1 MYALVYR
8 ILSRK
13 ALLPSEARA
22 LSCTRV
28 RLNQTSRIKQ
38 CVTAQVNSIF
48 QLTDYID
55 LMFGWRVM
63 YAPYSE
69 STDCCQGRLCC
80 RQSTSS
86 GGHMCATIK
95 LPGPCTVCYST
106 SQLTAL
112 QLTALRC
119 NSIISAVVW
128 RVSVAKTACRS
139 CAHNKSHL
147 CDCNCSAHVQA
158 TLPQQRKAAQC
169 VTFTYQGCA

>member
-1 MYALVYR
+1 MHWYTEFCQGRLCCRQRHVHFPAHVCVSTKRPGSSSVLQHKSTAL
-8 ILSRK
+8 
-13 ALLPSEARA
+13 
-22 LSCTRV
+22 
-28 RLNQTSRIKQ
+28 
-38 CVTAQVNSIF
+38 F
-48 QLTDYID
+48 QLTDSID
-55 LMFGWRVM
+55 LMFGWQVI

-86 GGHMCATIK
+86 AGHMCATFK

-169 VTFTYQGCA
+169 ATFTYQGCA